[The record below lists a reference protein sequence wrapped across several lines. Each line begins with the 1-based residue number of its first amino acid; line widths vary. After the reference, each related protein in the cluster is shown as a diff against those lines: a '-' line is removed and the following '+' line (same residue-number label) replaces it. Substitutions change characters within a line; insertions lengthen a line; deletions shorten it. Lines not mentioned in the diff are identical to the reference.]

1 VFDALTERLQAALA
15 PLRKK
20 GRLTEKDVRDAL
32 REVRL
37 ALLEA
42 DVNFRVVKDFVAR
55 VETQAVGQ
63 AVMES
68 LTPAQ
73 AVVRIVRDELVAL
86 LGGQTAP
93 LRLAST
99 PPTVIYLVGLQGSG
113 KTTTAAKLARWF
125 VRQGRH
131 PLLVAAD
138 VHRPAAVEQLTQLG
152 QQVGVPVHHE
162 PGLDP
167 PDLIAGA
174 VAKSRQLARDIVIV
188 DTAGRLHVD
197 EALMREL
204 EEMVRRLAPHE
215 ALLVVDAMTGQD
227 AVTVAEA
234 FAARLPLTGL
244 VLTKLDGDARGGA
257 ALSIK
262 ATTGLPVKL
271 VGVSEKLDGLEPFHP
286 DRMASRILGMGDVL
300 SLIEKAEA
308 AIGEGPPPEMAERVE
323 RGDFTLDDYLQAI
336 RQLKKMGPLSQ
347 LAELIPGLGSRLKA
361 VRGELD
367 DRALVRV
374 EAILSSM
381 TAKERRR
388 PQIIDGSRRRRIA
401 RGSGTTVQDVN
412 RVLKQ
417 YEEMRRI
424 ARMVANQKRPKL
436 PFFGP
441 GGPLG
446 RI

>member
-1 VFDALTERLQAALA
+1 MFEALTERLQAALG

-20 GRLTEKDVRDAL
+20 GKLTEKDVRDAL

-55 VETQAVGQ
+55 VESQAVGQ

-86 LGGQTAP
+86 LGGQTAAI
-93 LRLAST
+93 RLAPD

-138 VHRPAAVEQLTQLG
+138 TQRPAAVDQLVQLG
-152 QQVGVPVHHE
+152 QQVGVPVHAE
-162 PGLDP
+162 PGLTP
-167 PDLIAGA
+167 PALVAGA
-174 VAKSRQLARDIVIV
+174 VAKSRQLARDIIIV

-197 EALMREL
+197 EPLMQEL
-204 EEMVRRLAPHE
+204 EEMVRRLPPHE

-227 AVTVAEA
+227 AVTVAQA
-234 FAARLPLTGL
+234 FAGRLPLTGF

-286 DRMASRILGMGDVL
+286 DRMAGRILGMGDVL

-308 AIGEGPPPEMAERVE
+308 AIGGEPPPDLAERAG
-323 RGDFTLDDYLQAI
+323 RGEFTLDDYLQAI

-347 LAELIPGLGSRLKA
+347 LAELIPGLGPKLKA

-381 TAKERRR
+381 TPKERRR

-417 YEEMRRI
+417 YEEMRRL
-424 ARMVANQKRPKL
+424 ARMMAGQRKPRL
-436 PFFGP
+436 PFPGP
-441 GGPLG
+441 GGPWG

>member
-1 VFDALTERLQAALA
+1 MFDALTERLQAALA

-20 GRLTEKDVRDAL
+20 GKLTEKDVRDAL

-55 VETQAVGQ
+55 VEGQAVGQ

-86 LGGQTAP
+86 LGGQAAP
-93 LRLAST
+93 IRLASD

-138 VHRPAAVEQLTQLG
+138 TQRPAAVDQLIQLG

-162 PGLDP
+162 PGLAP
-167 PDLIAGA
+167 PALVAGA
-174 VAKSRQLARDIVIV
+174 VAKARQLARDIVIV

-197 EALMREL
+197 EPLMQEL
-204 EEMVRRLAPHE
+204 EEMVRRLPPHE

-227 AVTVAEA
+227 AVTVAET
-234 FAARLPLTGL
+234 FAARLPLTGF

-308 AIGEGPPPEMAERVE
+308 AIGEGPPPDLSERAG

-347 LAELIPGLGSRLKA
+347 LAELIPGLGPKLKA

-424 ARMVANQKRPKL
+424 ARMMANQRKPRL
-436 PFFGP
+436 PFPGP